1 MTGAQMA
8 GTLLP
13 SPHPALHPADD
24 DPIPIDVERR
34 IARFDPDEAIGP
46 ALDRYLDRIVREWA
60 ERPVA
65 AAITAVVPVYDTD
78 PALLHCTIESLCR
91 QTVRPARILVADDG
105 SQRADTCDYLAA
117 LARSPMVELHRNPRN
132 LSLGP
137 TMNAALALC
146 RTPYALKLDSD
157 DLARPELV
165 ARYVRHLD
173 SEGAAD
179 VLGCQFTTFGCS
191 AYTTAHPAR
200 ITRDHALR
208 AAGYWFVNH
217 TGVLLN
223 RDSVLASGGYRCLR
237 GLAEDYDLWV
247 RMMRRGFTRFRNLP
261 ESLVEYR
268 DVPSGLHRNFKRGH
282 NRLRLMAVKA
292 SLRLAP
298 AF

>member
-1 MTGAQMA
+1 MTAAQMA
-8 GTLLP
+8 SQTA
-13 SPHPALHPADD
+13 PALHPPPQPAEP
-24 DPIPIDVERR
+24 DPIPIDMERR
-34 IARFDPDEAIGP
+34 VARLDPDIPIGP
-46 ALDRYLDRIVREWA
+46 ALGRYLDRIEREWK

-65 AAITAVVPVYDTD
+65 TDLTAVVPVYDTD
-78 PALLHCTIESLCR
+78 PALLHCTIDSLCR
-91 QTVRPARILVADDG
+91 QSVRPTRILVADDG
-105 SQRADTCDYLAA
+105 SRRADTCAYLAA
-117 LARSPMVELHRNPRN
+117 LGRSPMIELHRNPRN

-146 RTPYALKLDSD
+146 RTPYALKLDAD
-157 DLARPELV
+157 DLAGPDLV
-165 ARYVRHLD
+165 ARYIGDLD
-173 SEGAAD
+173 ANGPAD

-208 AAGYWFVNH
+208 SPGYWFVNH

-223 RDSVLASGGYRCLR
+223 RDSVRASGGYRCLR

-268 DVPSGLHRNFKRGH
+268 DVPSGLHRNFRRGH
-282 NRLRLMAVKA
+282 NRLRLMALKA